1 MRRSTGWTMRWA
13 RLSRKASI
21 AAGCAAIACLAAC
34 SHPSR
39 PPAGQLPPVVLD
51 TTALRP
57 PAADTTTPEQ
67 LPAIAAPNEQP
78 LGGQGRV
85 VRIALATSAGKVT
98 ISGTGAWRLFD
109 TGGASTLVRAA
120 GGELWTVE
128 SRNGLLRA
136 VNDDGTVTP
145 ERPAPFVARAASR
158 GAVLTVNGARYRGEV
173 WVMPAANGDDVMV
186 VNRLYLEDYLRGVV
200 PMEIGHRTAAE
211 REAVAAQAIAA
222 RSYAYTHIAS
232 DARPYDMRN
241 TVVDQVYGGADAE
254 TPLGDTAVLETR
266 GLVLTYHGVVV
277 NAPYHSA
284 CGGRTAAASEIWRSP
299 DEPYLVSVSD
309 RIPGTDRF
317 YCDIAPRFRWER
329 TFTRAALRALL
340 DRYLKDYA
348 TVSSRGPGAPRSL
361 AVESR
366 TPSGRVRALEIV
378 TDRGHYTVRMD
389 NIRFVLRSSDGE
401 ILNSTAF
408 TVENE
413 RDANGELSRV
423 IVRGSGYGHGVGM
436 CQWGAIGR
444 ARAGQDYRTILR
456 AYYPG
461 TTVAVVGSA

>member
-1 MRRSTGWTMRWA
+1 MRWA
-13 RLSRKASI
+13 RSCRKAAL
-21 AAGCAAIACLAAC
+21 AAGALAGLAAC
-34 SHPSR
+34 SSR
-39 PPAGQLPPVVLD
+39 APRLPAPVPPVALD
-51 TTALRP
+51 TTALPP
-57 PAADTTTPEQ
+57 PAAADTASPEQ
-67 LPAIAAPNEQP
+67 LPDIAAPTQQP
-78 LGGQGRV
+78 LGAQGRV
-85 VRIALATSAGKVT
+85 VRIALALSADKVT
-98 ISGTGAWRLFD
+98 ISATGSWRLLD
-109 TGGASTLVRAA
+109 SGGASTLVHAD
-120 GGELWTVE
+120 GGELWTVQ
-128 SRNGLLRA
+128 SRDGMLRA

-145 ERPAPFVARAASR
+145 ARPAPFVARAASR

-173 WVMPAANGDDVMV
+173 WVMPAETGGDVMV

-200 PMEIGHRTAAE
+200 PMEIGHRTSDE

-222 RSYAYTHIAS
+222 RSYAYTHLAAAS
-232 DARPYDMRN
+232 RPYDMRN

-254 TPLGDTAVLETR
+254 TPLGDTAVSETR
-266 GLVLTYHGVVV
+266 GLVLTYRGVVV

-340 DRYLKDYA
+340 DRYLKDY
-348 TVSSRGPGAPRSL
+348 TRVSSRGPGAPRSL

-378 TDRGHYTVRMD
+378 TDRGQYTLRMND
-389 NIRFVLRSSDGE
+389 IRFVLRAPDGE

-408 TVENE
+408 TVENV

-423 IVRGSGYGHGVGM
+423 IVRGNGYGHGVGM

-461 TTVAVVGSA
+461 TTVAVVGAG

>member
-1 MRRSTGWTMRWA
+1 
-13 RLSRKASI
+13 
-21 AAGCAAIACLAAC
+21 
-34 SHPSR
+34 
-39 PPAGQLPPVVLD
+39 VL
-51 TTALRP
+51 
-57 PAADTTTPEQ
+57 
-67 LPAIAAPNEQP
+67 
-78 LGGQGRV
+78 
-85 VRIALATSAGKVT
+85 
-98 ISGTGAWRLFD
+98 
-109 TGGASTLVRAA
+109 
-120 GGELWTVE
+120 
-128 SRNGLLRA
+128 
-136 VNDDGTVTP
+136 
-145 ERPAPFVARAASR
+145 
-158 GAVLTVNGARYRGEV
+158 
-173 WVMPAANGDDVMV
+173 PAANGDDVLV

-200 PMEIGHRTAAE
+200 PMEIGHRTAEE

-222 RSYAYTHIAS
+222 RSYAYTHIVS
-232 DARPYDMRN
+232 DSHPYDMRS

-254 TPLGDTAVLETR
+254 TPLGDTAVAETR
-266 GLVLTYHGVVV
+266 GLVLTYRGVVV

-284 CGGRTAAASEIWRSP
+284 CGGHTAGASEVWRSP

-309 RIPGTDRF
+309 RIPGTDRY

-340 DRYLKDYA
+340 DRYLKDYT
-348 TVSSRGPGAPRSL
+348 TVSSRGPGAPR
-361 AVESR
+361 AVDVESR

-389 NIRFVLRSSDGE
+389 NIRFVLRAPDGE

-413 RDANGELSRV
+413 KDADGELSRV

>member
-1 MRRSTGWTMRWA
+1 MRWA
-13 RLSRKASI
+13 RSVRRTALG
-21 AAGCAAIACLAAC
+21 AACAALAGLAAC
-34 SHPSR
+34 KSGAPHP
-39 PPAGQLPPVVLD
+39 PTANLPPVVLD
-51 TTALRP
+51 TTALP
-57 PAADTTTPEQ
+57 PPPGADTSTPEQ
-67 LPAIAAPNEQP
+67 LPNVAAPTEQP
-78 LGGQGRV
+78 LGAQGRV
-85 VRIALATSAGKVT
+85 VRIALATSADKVT
-98 ISGTGAWRLFD
+98 ISATGSWRLYD
-109 TGGASTLVRAA
+109 SGGASTLVRAD
-120 GGELWTVE
+120 GGELWTVQN
-128 SRNGLLRA
+128 RDGRLRA

-145 ERPAPFVARAASR
+145 NRDAPFVARAASR
-158 GAVLTVNGARYRGEV
+158 GAVLTVNGVHYRGEV
-173 WVMPAANGDDVMV
+173 WVLPAADGGSLMV

-200 PMEIGHRTAAE
+200 PMEIGHRTADE

-232 DARPYDMRN
+232 DSRPYDMRS

-254 TPLGDTAVLETR
+254 TPLGDTAVAETR
-266 GLVLTYHGVVV
+266 GLVLTYRGVVV

-284 CGGRTAAASEIWRSP
+284 CGGRTAAASEVWRSP

-340 DRYLKDYA
+340 DRYLKDYT
-348 TVSSRGPGAPRSL
+348 TVSSRGPGAPRAL
-361 AVESR
+361 DVQSR

-389 NIRFVLRSSDGE
+389 NIRFVLRAPDGE

-413 RDANGELSRV
+413 RDANGDLSRV
-423 IVRGSGYGHGVGM
+423 IVRGDGYGHGVGM

>member
-1 MRRSTGWTMRWA
+1 MRWA
-13 RLSRKASI
+13 RSVRRTALGAACAA
-21 AAGCAAIACLAAC
+21 AAGLAAC
-34 SHPSR
+34 KSGAPHP
-39 PPAGQLPPVVLD
+39 PTANLPVVLD
-51 TTALRP
+51 TAALPPP
-57 PAADTTTPEQ
+57 PAADTSTPEQ
-67 LPAIAAPNEQP
+67 LPNIAAPAEQP
-78 LGGQGRV
+78 LGAQGRV
-85 VRIALATSAGKVT
+85 VRIALATSADKVT
-98 ISGTGAWRLFD
+98 ISATGSWRLFD
-109 TGGASTLVRAA
+109 SGGASTLVRAD
-120 GGELWTVE
+120 GGELWTVQN
-128 SRNGLLRA
+128 RDGRLRA

-145 ERPAPFVARAASR
+145 NRDAPFVARAAAR
-158 GAVLTVNGARYRGEV
+158 GAVLTVNGVHYRGEV
-173 WVMPAANGDDVMV
+173 WVLPAPDGGSLMV
-186 VNRLYLEDYLRGVV
+186 INRLYLEDYLRGVV
-200 PMEIGHRTAAE
+200 PMEIGHRTADE

-222 RSYAYTHIAS
+222 RSYAYTHIAPDS
-232 DARPYDMRN
+232 RPYDMRS

-254 TPLGDTAVLETR
+254 TPLGDTAVAETR

-284 CGGRTAAASEIWRSP
+284 CGGHTAAASEVWRSP

-340 DRYLKDYA
+340 DRYLKDYT
-348 TVSSRGPGAPRSL
+348 TVSSRGPGAPRAL
-361 AVESR
+361 DVQSR

-389 NIRFVLRSSDGE
+389 NIRFVLRAPDGE

-413 RDANGELSRV
+413 RDANGDLSRV
-423 IVRGSGYGHGVGM
+423 IVRGNGYGHGVGM

>member
-1 MRRSTGWTMRWA
+1 
-13 RLSRKASI
+13 
-21 AAGCAAIACLAAC
+21 
-34 SHPSR
+34 
-39 PPAGQLPPVVLD
+39 VLD
-51 TTALRP
+51 TTALPPP
-57 PAADTTTPEQ
+57 PAADTSTPEQ
-67 LPAIAAPNEQP
+67 LPNVAAPAEQP
-78 LGGQGRV
+78 LGAQGRV
-85 VRIALATSAGKVT
+85 VRIALATSADKVT
-98 ISGTGAWRLFD
+98 ISATGSWRLFD
-109 TGGASTLVRAA
+109 SGGASTLVRAD
-120 GGELWTVE
+120 GGELWTVQN
-128 SRNGLLRA
+128 RDGRLRA

-145 ERPAPFVARAASR
+145 NRDAPFVARAASR
-158 GAVLTVNGARYRGEV
+158 GAVLTVNGVHYRGEV
-173 WVMPAANGDDVMV
+173 WVLPAPDGGSLVV

-200 PMEIGHRTAAE
+200 PMEIGHRTADE

-232 DARPYDMRN
+232 DSRPYDMRS

-254 TPLGDTAVLETR
+254 TPLGDTAVAETR
-266 GLVLTYHGVVV
+266 GLVLTYRGVVV

-284 CGGRTAAASEIWRSP
+284 CGGHTAAASEVWRSP

-340 DRYLKDYA
+340 DRYLKDYT
-348 TVSSRGPGAPRSL
+348 TVSSRGSGAPRAL
-361 AVESR
+361 DVLSR

-389 NIRFVLRSSDGE
+389 NIRFVLRAPDGE

-413 RDANGELSRV
+413 RDANGDLSRV
-423 IVRGSGYGHGVGM
+423 IVRGDGYGHGVGM

-461 TTVAVVGSA
+461 TTVAVVGAA

>member
-1 MRRSTGWTMRWA
+1 MRWA
-13 RLSRKASI
+13 RYSRKTAFG
-21 AAGCAAIACLAAC
+21 AGCAAVAGLAAC
-34 SHPSR
+34 SHPPR
-39 PPAGQLPPVVLD
+39 PPAAQLPPVVLD
-51 TTALRP
+51 TTALP
-57 PAADTTTPEQ
+57 PPTADTTTPEQ
-67 LPAIAAPNEQP
+67 LPDITAPAEQP
-78 LGGQGRV
+78 LGAQGRV
-85 VRIALATSAGKVT
+85 VRIALETAADKVT
-98 ISGTGAWRLFD
+98 ISATGAWRLLD
-109 TGGASTLVRAA
+109 SGGASTLVRADA
-120 GGELWTVE
+120 GELWTVQN
-128 SRNGLLRA
+128 RDGMLRA

-145 ERPAPFVARAASR
+145 GRAAPFVARAASR
-158 GAVLTVNGARYRGEV
+158 GAVLTVNGVHYRGEV
-173 WVMPAANGDDVMV
+173 WVAPAPNGDGLLV

-200 PMEIGHRTAAE
+200 PMEIGHRTADE

-222 RSYAYTHIAS
+222 RSYAYTHIALS
-232 DARPYDMRN
+232 RTYDMRR

-254 TPLGDTAVLETR
+254 TPLGDTAVAETR
-266 GLVLTYHGVVV
+266 GLVLTYRGVVV

-284 CGGRTAAASEIWRSP
+284 CGGHTAAASEVWRSP

-348 TVSSRGPGAPRSL
+348 TVSSRGPGAPRAL
-361 AVESR
+361 DVESR
-366 TPSGRVRALEIV
+366 TPSGRVRALEVV

-389 NIRFVLRSSDGE
+389 NIRFVLRAADGE

-413 RDANGELSRV
+413 RDADGELSRV

>member
-1 MRRSTGWTMRWA
+1 MRWA
-13 RLSRKASI
+13 RYARKA
-21 AAGCAAIACLAAC
+21 ALGAGCAAVAGLAAC
-34 SHPSR
+34 SHPPR
-39 PPAGQLPPVVLD
+39 PPAAQLPPVVLD
-51 TTALRP
+51 TTALP
-57 PAADTTTPEQ
+57 PPPTADTTTPEQ
-67 LPAIAAPNEQP
+67 LPDITAPAEQP
-78 LGGQGRV
+78 LGAQGRV
-85 VRIALATSAGKVT
+85 VRIALETAADKVT
-98 ISGTGAWRLFD
+98 ISATGAWRLLD
-109 TGGASTLVRAA
+109 SGGASTLVRADA
-120 GGELWTVE
+120 GELWTVQN
-128 SRNGLLRA
+128 RDGMLRA

-145 ERPAPFVARAASR
+145 GRAAPFVARAASR
-158 GAVLTVNGARYRGEV
+158 GAVLTVNGVHYRGEV
-173 WVMPAANGDDVMV
+173 WVAPASNGDGLLV

-200 PMEIGHRTAAE
+200 PMEIGHRTADE

-222 RSYAYTHIAS
+222 RSYAYTHIAGS
-232 DARPYDMRN
+232 RTYDMRR

-254 TPLGDTAVLETR
+254 TPLGDTAVAETR
-266 GLVLTYHGVVV
+266 GLVLTYRGVVV

-284 CGGRTAAASEIWRSP
+284 CGGHTAAASEVWRSP

-348 TVSSRGPGAPRSL
+348 TVSSRGPGAPRAL
-361 AVESR
+361 DVESR

-389 NIRFVLRSSDGE
+389 NIRFVLRAADGE

-413 RDANGELSRV
+413 RDADGELSRV

>member
-1 MRRSTGWTMRWA
+1 MRWA
-13 RLSRKASI
+13 RSSRKA
-21 AAGCAAIACLAAC
+21 ALGVGCAAVAGLAAC
-34 SHPSR
+34 SSHASR
-39 PPAGQLPPVVLD
+39 PPVARLPPVVLD
-51 TTALRP
+51 TTALP
-57 PAADTTTPEQ
+57 PPPSADTTTPEQ
-67 LPAIAAPNEQP
+67 LPDITAPTDQP
-78 LGGQGRV
+78 LGAQGRV
-85 VRIALATSAGKVT
+85 VRIALATSAAKVT
-98 ISGTGAWRLFD
+98 ISSTGAWRLFD
-109 TGGASTLVRAA
+109 SGGASTLVRAG
-120 GGELWTVE
+120 GGELWTVQN
-128 SRNGLLRA
+128 RDGMLRA

-145 ERPAPFVARAASR
+145 NRAAPFVARAASR
-158 GAVLTVNGARYRGEV
+158 GAVLTVNGAHYRGEV
-173 WVMPAANGDDVMV
+173 WVLPAANGDDVLV

-200 PMEIGHRTAAE
+200 PMEIGHRTAEE

-222 RSYAYTHIAS
+222 RSYAYTHIVS
-232 DARPYDMRN
+232 DSHPYDMRS

-254 TPLGDTAVLETR
+254 TPLGDTAVAETR
-266 GLVLTYHGVVV
+266 GLVLTYRGVVV

-284 CGGRTAAASEIWRSP
+284 CGGHTAGASEVWRSP

-309 RIPGTDRF
+309 RIPGTDRY

-340 DRYLKDYA
+340 DRYLKDYT
-348 TVSSRGPGAPRSL
+348 TVSSRGPGAPR
-361 AVESR
+361 AVDVQSR

-389 NIRFVLRSSDGE
+389 NIRFVLRAPDGE

-413 RDANGELSRV
+413 KDADGELSRV

>member
-1 MRRSTGWTMRWA
+1 MRWA
-13 RLSRKASI
+13 RSSRKAVLG
-21 AAGCAAIACLAAC
+21 AGCAAVLGLAAC
-34 SHPSR
+34 KSGAPK
-39 PPAGQLPPVVLD
+39 PPTAQLPPVVLD
-51 TTALRP
+51 TTPLP
-57 PAADTTTPEQ
+57 PPTAADTTTPEQ
-67 LPAIAAPNEQP
+67 LPDITAPTEQP
-78 LGGQGRV
+78 LGARGRV
-85 VRIALATSAGKVT
+85 VRIALATSATKVT
-98 ISGTGAWRLFD
+98 ISATGSWRLFD
-109 TGGASTLVRAA
+109 SGGASTLVRAD
-120 GGELWTVE
+120 GGELWTVQN
-128 SRNGLLRA
+128 RDGMLRA

-145 ERPAPFVARAASR
+145 NRPAPFVARAASP
-158 GAVLTVNGARYRGEV
+158 GAVLTVNGVHYRGEV
-173 WVMPAANGDDVMV
+173 WVLPAANDDDVLV

-200 PMEIGHRTAAE
+200 PMEIGHRTADE

-222 RSYAYTHIAS
+222 RSYAYTHIAADS
-232 DARPYDMRN
+232 RAYDMRS

-254 TPLGDTAVLETR
+254 TPLGDTAVAETR

-284 CGGRTAAASEIWRSP
+284 CGGHTAAASEVWRSP

-340 DRYLKDYA
+340 DRYLKDYT
-348 TVSSRGPGAPRSL
+348 TVSSRGPGAPRAL
-361 AVESR
+361 DVQSR

-389 NIRFVLRSSDGE
+389 NIRFVLRASDGE

-413 RDANGELSRV
+413 RDAQGDLSRV
-423 IVRGSGYGHGVGM
+423 IVRGSGNGHGVGM

>member
-1 MRRSTGWTMRWA
+1 MRWA
-13 RLSRKASI
+13 RSVRKAAFGAGF
-21 AAGCAAIACLAAC
+21 AAGAGLAAC
-34 SHPSR
+34 KSGARR
-39 PPAGQLPPVVLD
+39 PPVATLPPVVLD
-51 TTALRP
+51 TTALPPP
-57 PAADTTTPEQ
+57 PAADTSTPEQ
-67 LPAIAAPNEQP
+67 LPTIAAPTEQP
-78 LGGQGRV
+78 LGAQGRV
-85 VRIALATSAGKVT
+85 VRIALATAADKVT
-98 ISGTGAWRLFD
+98 ISATGSWRLFD
-109 TGGASTLVRAA
+109 SGGASTLVRAD
-120 GGELWTVE
+120 GGELWTVQ
-128 SRNGLLRA
+128 SRDGMLRA
-136 VNDDGTVTP
+136 VNDDGTATP
-145 ERPAPFVARAASR
+145 SRGAPFVARAASR
-158 GAVLTVNGARYRGEV
+158 GAVLTVNGVHYRGEV
-173 WVMPAANGDDVMV
+173 WVLPAPDGDDVLV

-200 PMEIGHRTAAE
+200 PMEIGHRTADE

-222 RSYAYTHIAS
+222 RSYAYTHIAA
-232 DARPYDMRN
+232 DARPYDMRS

-254 TPLGDTAVLETR
+254 TPLGDTAVAETR
-266 GLVLTYHGVVV
+266 GLVLTYRGVVV

-284 CGGRTAAASEIWRSP
+284 CGGHTAAASEVWRSP

-329 TFTRAALRALL
+329 TFTRAALRAVL
-340 DRYLKDYA
+340 DRYLKDYT
-348 TVSSRGPGAPRSL
+348 TVSSRGPGAPRVL
-361 AVESR
+361 DVESR

-389 NIRFVLRSSDGE
+389 NIRFVLRASDGE

-413 RDANGELSRV
+413 RDANGDLSRV
-423 IVRGSGYGHGVGM
+423 IVRGDGYGHGVGM

>member
-1 MRRSTGWTMRWA
+1 MRWA
-13 RLSRKASI
+13 RSSRKA
-21 AAGCAAIACLAAC
+21 AFGVGCAAVAGLAAC
-34 SHPSR
+34 SSHASR
-39 PPAGQLPPVVLD
+39 PPVAQLPPVVLD
-51 TTALRP
+51 TTALP
-57 PAADTTTPEQ
+57 PPPSADTTTPEQ
-67 LPAIAAPNEQP
+67 LPDITAPTDQP
-78 LGGQGRV
+78 LGAQGRV
-85 VRIALATSAGKVT
+85 VRIALATSATKVT
-98 ISGTGAWRLFD
+98 ISSTGAWRLFD
-109 TGGASTLVRAA
+109 SGGASTLVRAD
-120 GGELWTVE
+120 GGELWTVQN
-128 SRNGLLRA
+128 RDGMLRA

-145 ERPAPFVARAASR
+145 NRDAPFVARAASR
-158 GAVLTVNGARYRGEV
+158 GAVLTVNGVHYRGEV
-173 WVMPAANGDDVMV
+173 WVLPAPDGGSLTV

-200 PMEIGHRTAAE
+200 PMEIGHRTADE

-222 RSYAYTHIAS
+222 RSYAYTHIAADS
-232 DARPYDMRN
+232 RPYDMRS

-254 TPLGDTAVLETR
+254 TPLGDTAVAETR
-266 GLVLTYHGVVV
+266 GLVLTYRGVVV

-284 CGGRTAAASEIWRSP
+284 CGGHTAAASEVWRSP

-340 DRYLKDYA
+340 DRYLKDYT
-348 TVSSRGPGAPRSL
+348 TVSSRGPGAPRAL
-361 AVESR
+361 DVLSR

-389 NIRFVLRSSDGE
+389 NIRFVLRAPDGE

-413 RDANGELSRV
+413 RDANGDLSRV
-423 IVRGSGYGHGVGM
+423 IVRGDGYGHGVGM

-461 TTVAVVGSA
+461 TTVAVVGAA

>member
-1 MRRSTGWTMRWA
+1 MRWA
-13 RLSRKASI
+13 RWSRKASFGLGG
-21 AAGCAAIACLAAC
+21 AALAAVAAC
-34 SHPSR
+34 KSGAPR
-39 PPAGQLPPVVLD
+39 PPTAQLPPVVLD
-51 TTALRP
+51 TTALPPP

-67 LPAIAAPNEQP
+67 LPDITAPREQQP
-78 LGGQGRV
+78 LGAQGRV
-85 VRIALATSAGKVT
+85 VRIALATSAAKVT
-98 ISGTGAWRLFD
+98 LSGTGAWRLFD
-109 TGGASTLVRAA
+109 SGGASTLVRAE
-120 GGELWTVE
+120 GGELWTVQN
-128 SRNGLLRA
+128 RDGMLRA

-145 ERPAPFVARAASR
+145 DRAAPFIARAASR
-158 GAVLTVNGARYRGEV
+158 GAVLTVNGVHYRGEV
-173 WVMPAANGDDVMV
+173 WVLPAANGDDVVV

-200 PMEIGHRTAAE
+200 PMEIGHRTADE

-222 RSYAYTHIAS
+222 RSYAYTHLAADS
-232 DARPYDMRN
+232 RAYDMRN

-254 TPLGDTAVLETR
+254 TPLGDTAVAETR
-266 GLVLTYHGVVV
+266 GLVLTYRGVVV

-284 CGGRTAAASEIWRSP
+284 CGGHTAAASEIWRSP

-309 RIPGTDRF
+309 RIPGTDRY

-340 DRYLKDYA
+340 DRYLKDYT
-348 TVSSRGPGAPRSL
+348 TVSSRGPGAPRAL
-361 AVESR
+361 DVQSR

-389 NIRFVLRSSDGE
+389 NIRFVLRAPDGE

-413 RDANGELSRV
+413 RDANGDLSRV

>member
-1 MRRSTGWTMRWA
+1 MRWA
-13 RLSRKASI
+13 RSVRRTALG
-21 AAGCAAIACLAAC
+21 AACAALAGLAAC
-34 SHPSR
+34 KSGAPR
-39 PPAGQLPPVVLD
+39 PPTANVPPVVLD
-51 TTALRP
+51 TTALP
-57 PAADTTTPEQ
+57 PPPGADTSTPEQ
-67 LPAIAAPNEQP
+67 LPNVAAPTEQP
-78 LGGQGRV
+78 LGAQGRV
-85 VRIALATSAGKVT
+85 VRIALATSADKVT
-98 ISGTGAWRLFD
+98 ISATGSWRLYD
-109 TGGASTLVRAA
+109 SGGASTLVRAD
-120 GGELWTVE
+120 GGELWTVQN
-128 SRNGLLRA
+128 RDGRLRA

-145 ERPAPFVARAASR
+145 NRDAPFVARAASR
-158 GAVLTVNGARYRGEV
+158 GAVLTVNGVHYRGEV
-173 WVMPAANGDDVMV
+173 WVLPAADGGSLMV

-200 PMEIGHRTAAE
+200 PMEIGHRTADE

-232 DARPYDMRN
+232 DSRPYDMRS

-254 TPLGDTAVLETR
+254 TPLGDTAVAETR
-266 GLVLTYHGVVV
+266 GLVLTYRGVVV

-284 CGGRTAAASEIWRSP
+284 CGGHTAAASEVWRSP

-340 DRYLKDYA
+340 DRYLKDYT
-348 TVSSRGPGAPRSL
+348 TVSSRGPGAPR
-361 AVESR
+361 AVDVQSR

-389 NIRFVLRSSDGE
+389 NIRFVLRAPDGE

-413 RDANGELSRV
+413 RDANGDLSRV
-423 IVRGSGYGHGVGM
+423 IVRGDGYGHGVGM

>member
-1 MRRSTGWTMRWA
+1 MRWA
-13 RLSRKASI
+13 RSCRKA
-21 AAGCAAIACLAAC
+21 AFGVACGAVAGVAAC
-34 SHPSR
+34 KSGTPR
-39 PPAGQLPPVVLD
+39 APTGQLPPVVLD
-51 TTALRP
+51 TTPLP
-57 PAADTTTPEQ
+57 LPTPADTTTPEQ
-67 LPAIAAPNEQP
+67 LPDITAPAEQP
-78 LGGQGRV
+78 LGAQGRV
-85 VRIALATSAGKVT
+85 VRIALATSATKVT
-98 ISGTGAWRLFD
+98 ISATGSWRLFD
-109 TGGASTLVRAA
+109 SGGASTLVRAD
-120 GGELWTVE
+120 GGELWTVQN
-128 SRNGLLRA
+128 RDGMLRA

-145 ERPAPFVARAASR
+145 SRAAPFIARAASR

-173 WVMPAANGDDVMV
+173 WVFPAPNGDDVLV

-200 PMEIGHRTAAE
+200 PMEIGHRTADE

-222 RSYAYTHIAS
+222 RSYAYTHIAA
-232 DARPYDMRN
+232 DARPYDMRS

-254 TPLGDTAVLETR
+254 TPLGDTAVAETR
-266 GLVLTYHGVVV
+266 GLVLTYRGVVV

-284 CGGRTAAASEIWRSP
+284 CGGRTAAASEVWRSP

-309 RIPGTDRF
+309 RIPGTDRY

-340 DRYLKDYA
+340 DRYLKDYT

-361 AVESR
+361 AVRSR

-389 NIRFVLRSSDGE
+389 NIRFVLRAPDGE

-413 RDANGELSRV
+413 RDADGDLSRV
-423 IVRGSGYGHGVGM
+423 IVRGNGYGHGVGM